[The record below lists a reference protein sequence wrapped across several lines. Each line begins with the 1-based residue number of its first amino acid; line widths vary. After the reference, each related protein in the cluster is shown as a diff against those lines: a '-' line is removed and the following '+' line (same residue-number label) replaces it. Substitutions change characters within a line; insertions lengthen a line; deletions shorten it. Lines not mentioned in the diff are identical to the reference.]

1 MKILKDKKSNII
13 PILVGIFEFAW
24 FYIIA
29 NFTINNNMHIRLN
42 NVTWD
47 NIIMKFVND
56 YCVMLLLPTILII
69 IGRKHLSD
77 YRLCFESKKETLS
90 LLAVMI
96 IFFFL
101 HNDFTITG
109 IYKFF
114 FFLVVVGFGEEFIY
128 RGFLYNKLKG
138 NSKVMAIIL
147 SGILWGIGHA
157 ILPSLL
163 NGPGKGQ
170 LLQLLAGMRNEIG
183 GGIVSGWYFIYLQ
196 EKSKTLWIPI
206 LIHAILDYSFGYI
219 GIYIAIGAFFYFM
232 FKSKVQRVYS
242 SYDVA

>member
-1 MKILKDKKSNII
+1 MKRLKDEKYIVI
-13 PILVGIFEFAW
+13 PMAVGIFEFAW
-24 FYIIA
+24 LYIIM
-29 NFTINNNMHIRLN
+29 NFFIKNNMLIKLGN
-42 NVTWD
+42 ITWD
-47 NIIMKFVND
+47 NIIMRFVGD

-77 YRLCFESKKETLS
+77 YGLCFESKKETFF
-90 LLAVMI
+90 LLGVMI

-109 IYKFF
+109 LYKFF

-128 RGFLYNKLKG
+128 RGFLYNKLKD

-147 SGILWGIGHA
+147 SGVLWGICHA

-163 NGPGKGQ
+163 NNLDTSQ
-170 LLQLLAGMRNEIG
+170 FLSGMCSEIG
-183 GGIVSGWYFIYLQ
+183 GGIAMGCYFIYLQ

-219 GIYIAIGAFFYFM
+219 GVYIAIGAFFYFM
-232 FKSKVQRVYS
+232 FKAKVQIYL
-242 SYDVA
+242 YDNKFM